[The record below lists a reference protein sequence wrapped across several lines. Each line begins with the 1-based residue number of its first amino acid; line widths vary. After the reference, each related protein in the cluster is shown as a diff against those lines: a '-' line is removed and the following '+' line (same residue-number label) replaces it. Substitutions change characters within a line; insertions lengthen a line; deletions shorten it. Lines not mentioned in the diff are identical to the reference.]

1 MESNVEKSILEH
13 FSQLS
18 DPRIKLKTKHILVEI
33 VAMTLCAMIAGA
45 DDWTEIAEFSKQK
58 KEWLKTFLKLPNGTP
73 SHDTFGRVFS
83 MINPNE
89 FGQCF
94 IAWLQ
99 DVFPFVNSDIVAID
113 GKTARRSHDRAN
125 GQKPIHMVTA
135 WAVNQGLVL
144 GQVKTNEKSNE
155 ITAIPE
161 LLRTLDLKSCVV
173 TIDAM
178 GAQTKITKQI
188 IDQKG
193 DYAISLKG
201 NQGNLNDEVRQLF
214 EDAEKNGYDHLEH
227 DVHTTVEGNHGRI
240 ETRRCVVTNDTD
252 WYVDKS
258 KWAGLK
264 TFAMIESTRDLGDK
278 IENDTRFF
286 ISSLPMDAE
295 QLLQVARGHW
305 AVENSLH
312 WCLDISF
319 REDECRIRKKNAPEN
334 LAILRRFALN
344 LIKNDPI
351 RKTGVKA
358 SRKRAGWSLDY
369 LEHLLG
375 LKKSDRCV

>member
-1 MESNVEKSILEH
+1 MESNVGGSILEH

-18 DPRIKLKTKHILVEI
+18 DPRVKLKTKHILVEI
-33 VAMTLCAMIAGA
+33 VAMALCAIIAGA
-45 DDWTEIAEFSKQK
+45 DDWVEVADFSEQK
-58 KEWLKTFLKLPNGTP
+58 EEWLKTFLKLPHGTP

-83 MINPNE
+83 LINPEE
-89 FGQCF
+89 FGKCF

-99 DVFPFVNSDIVAID
+99 NLFPFVDSDIVAID
-113 GKTARRSHDRAN
+113 GKTARRSHNRAN

-161 LLRTLDLKSCVV
+161 LLRKLDLKKCVV

-188 IDQKG
+188 IDQEG

-214 EDAEKNGYDHLEH
+214 EDAEKNGYNHLEH
-227 DVHTTVEGNHGRI
+227 DTHTTVDGDHGRI
-240 ETRRCVVTNDTD
+240 ETRRCVVTNDID
-252 WYVDKS
+252 WYADKS
-258 KWAGLK
+258 KWIGLK

-295 QLLQVARGHW
+295 QLLKVARGHW

-319 REDECRIRKKNAPEN
+319 REDECRIRRKNAPEN

-344 LIKNDPI
+344 LIKNDPT

-358 SRKRAGWSLDY
+358 SRKRAGWNLDY
-369 LEHLLG
+369 LEQLLG
-375 LKKSDRCV
+375 LK

>member
-1 MESNVEKSILEH
+1 MTLNIGDSILEH
-13 FSQLS
+13 FSPLT
-18 DPRIKLKTKHILVEI
+18 DPRIKLKTRHILVEV
-33 VAMTLCAMIAGA
+33 VAMSLCAMIAGA
-45 DDWTEIAEFSKQK
+45 DDWVEIANFAKEKEEWFK
-58 KEWLKTFLKLPNGTP
+58 KFLKLPHGTP

-83 MINPNE
+83 LINPEE
-89 FGQCF
+89 FGTCF
-94 IAWLQ
+94 ITWLQ
-99 DVFPFVNSDIVAID
+99 SVFPVIGSDIIAVD
-113 GKTARRSHDRAN
+113 GKTARRSHDRIN
-125 GQKPIHMVTA
+125 GQKPIHMVSA

-144 GQVKTNEKSNE
+144 GQVKTDEKSNE

-161 LLRTLDLKSCVV
+161 LLRTIDLKSCVV

-188 IDQKG
+188 IEQKG
-193 DYAISLKG
+193 DYVISLKG

-214 EDAEKNGYDHLEH
+214 EDAEKNGYDHLVH
-227 DVHTTVEGNHGRI
+227 DTHTTVDGGHGRV

-252 WYVDKS
+252 WYADKS
-258 KWAGLK
+258 KWVGLN
-264 TFAMIESTRDLGDK
+264 TFAMIESTRDLENK
-278 IENDTRFF
+278 IEKDTRFF

-295 QLLQVARGHW
+295 RVLEVARGHW

-319 REDECRIRKKNAPEN
+319 REDECRVRKDNAPEN

-344 LIKNDPI
+344 LIKNDPT
-351 RKTGVKA
+351 RKVGVKA
-358 SRKRAGWSLDY
+358 SRKRAGWSLKY

-375 LKKSDRCV
+375 LK

>member
-1 MESNVEKSILEH
+1 MQSNIGGSILDH
-13 FSQLS
+13 FSSLT
-18 DPRIKLKTKHILVEI
+18 DPRIKLKTRHILVEI
-33 VAMTLCAMIAGA
+33 VAMTLCGIIAGA
-45 DDWTEIAEFSKQK
+45 DDWVEIGDFSKEK
-58 KEWLKTFLKLPNGTP
+58 EEWLKTFLQLPYGTP

-83 MINPNE
+83 LINPEE
-89 FGQCF
+89 FGTCF
-94 IAWLQ
+94 ISWLQ
-99 DVFPFVNSDIVAID
+99 CLFPMIDSDTIAID
-113 GKTARRSHDRAN
+113 GKTARRSHDRIN
-125 GQKPIHMVTA
+125 GKKPIHMVSA
-135 WAVNQGLVL
+135 WAAKQGLVL
-144 GQVKTNEKSNE
+144 GQVKTDEKSNE

-193 DYAISLKG
+193 DYVISLKG

-214 EDAEKNGYDHLEH
+214 EDAEKNGYDHLVH
-227 DVHTTVEGNHGRI
+227 DTHTTVDGGHGRV

-252 WYVDKS
+252 WYADKS
-258 KWAGLK
+258 KWAGLN

-295 QLLQVARGHW
+295 RLLEVARDHW

-312 WCLDISF
+312 WCLDIAF
-319 REDECRIRKKNAPEN
+319 REDECRVRKNNAPEN
-334 LAILRRFALN
+334 LAIIRRFALN
-344 LIKNDPI
+344 LIKNDPT
-351 RKTGVKA
+351 RKTGIKA
-358 SRKRAGWSLDY
+358 SRKRAGWSLGY
-369 LEHLLG
+369 LEQLLG
-375 LKKSDRCV
+375 LK

>member
-252 WYVDKS
+252 WYADKS

>member
-1 MESNVEKSILEH
+1 MESSIGNSILEH
-13 FSQLS
+13 FSSLT
-18 DPRIKLKTKHILVEI
+18 DPRIKLKTRHKLLEI

-45 DDWTEIAEFSKQK
+45 DDWVEIADFA
-58 KEWLKTFLKLPNGTP
+58 KEKEGWLKKFLKLPNGTP

-83 MINPNE
+83 LINPEE
-89 FGQCF
+89 FGTCF
-94 IAWLQ
+94 ITWLKSL
-99 DVFPFVNSDIVAID
+99 FPVIDSDIIAVD

-125 GQKPIHMVTA
+125 GQKPIHMVSA

-144 GQVKTNEKSNE
+144 GQVKTEEKSNE

-161 LLRTLDLKSCVV
+161 LLRTLDLKSCVI

-188 IDQKG
+188 IEQEG
-193 DYAISLKG
+193 DYVISLKG
-201 NQGNLNDEVRQLF
+201 NQGILNDEVRQLF
-214 EDAEKNGYDHLEH
+214 EDAEKNGYDHLVH
-227 DVHTTVEGNHGRI
+227 STHTTVDGEHGRI
-240 ETRRCVVTNDTD
+240 ETRRCVVTNDID
-252 WYVDKS
+252 WYTDKS
-258 KWAGLK
+258 KWAGLN
-264 TFAMIESTRDLGDK
+264 TFAMIESTRDLGNK

-295 QLLQVARGHW
+295 RLLEVARGHW

-319 REDECRIRKKNAPEN
+319 REDDCRVRKKNAPEN

-344 LIKNDPI
+344 LIKNDPT
-351 RKTGVKA
+351 RKVGVKA
-358 SRKRAGWSLDY
+358 SRKRAGWSLKY

-375 LKKSDRCV
+375 LK